1 MNDLKLGSKKDLNMN
16 GQEKKKKKKTNKREE
31 INMNKEAKLQDAYK
45 HGHKVT
51 NSAVS
56 KILGKNPSTQLS
68 NDGIPAKKI
77 NEMKRH
83 GV

>member
-1 MNDLKLGSKKDLNMN
+1 
-16 GQEKKKKKKTNKREE
+16 
-31 INMNKEAKLQDAYK
+31 MNKEAKLQDAYK